1 MNMQQQL
8 AAISNEKQPVLR
20 QSIGLV
26 MVGFMLC
33 GVLYCAVNVSI
44 AQIIFPEQANGSLI
58 EHQGKMVGSAL
69 VAQQFTGPQYF
80 HPRPSAVS
88 YNPQSVGGSNLA
100 VSNPDLQ
107 QQIAER
113 RTEFVH
119 ENGVNPQ
126 GVPNEMLT
134 ASGSGIDPDISP
146 ESALLQVKRVAQ
158 HRQLSEQQVEN
169 VVKQHIQPKQFG
181 LFGQERVNVLQLN
194 LALDQLQRSL

>member
-20 QSIGLV
+20 QSLGLV
-26 MVGFMLC
+26 AIGFMLC
-33 GVLYCAVNVSI
+33 GILYCVVNVSI
-44 AQIIFPEQANGSLI
+44 AQIIFPAQANGSLI

-69 VAQQFTGPQYF
+69 VAQSFTGQQYF
-80 HPRPSAVS
+80 HPRPSAVD

-100 VSNPDLQ
+100 VGNPDLQ

-113 RTEFVH
+113 QAKFAH
-119 ENGVNPQ
+119 ENAINPQ
-126 GVPNEMLT
+126 DVPNEMLT

-146 ESALLQVKRVAQ
+146 QSALLQLKRVAQ
-158 HRQLSEQQVEN
+158 HRQLTEQQVEN
-169 VVKQHIQPKQFG
+169 IVKQHIQPKQYG

>member
-8 AAISNEKQPVLR
+8 EAISNEKQPVLR
-20 QSIGLV
+20 QGIGLV
-26 MVGFMLC
+26 TVGFMLC

-69 VAQQFTGPQYF
+69 VAQSFTGSQYF
-80 HPRPSAVS
+80 HPRPSVVD

-113 RTEFVH
+113 RAKFAQ
-119 ENGVNPQ
+119 ENGINPKD
-126 GVPNEMLT
+126 VPNEMLT

-146 ESALLQVKRVAQ
+146 ESALLQLKRVAQ
-158 HRQLSEQQVEN
+158 QRQLTEQQVEN
-169 VVKQHIQPKQFG
+169 VVKQHIQPKQYG

-194 LALDQLQRSL
+194 LALDQLQRPL

>member
-26 MVGFMLC
+26 MVGFMLG

-69 VAQQFTGPQYF
+69 VAQPFTGQQYF

-107 QQIAER
+107 QQITER
-113 RTEFVH
+113 RTEFAH
-119 ENGVNPQ
+119 ENGINPQ
-126 GVPNEMLT
+126 DVPNEMLT

-146 ESALLQVKRVAQ
+146 QSALLQLKRVAQ
-158 HRQLSEQQVEN
+158 HRQLTEQQVEN

-194 LALDQLQRSL
+194 LALDQLQRPL

>member
-26 MVGFMLC
+26 TVGFILC

-44 AQIIFPEQANGSLI
+44 AQIIFPAQANGSLI
-58 EHQGKMVGSAL
+58 EHQGKMMGSAL
-69 VAQQFTGPQYF
+69 VAQPFTGQQYF
-80 HPRPSAVS
+80 HPRPSAVD
-88 YNPQSVGGSNLA
+88 YNPPSVGGSNLA

-113 RTEFVH
+113 RAKFAH
-119 ENGVNPQ
+119 ENAINPQ
-126 GVPNEMLT
+126 DVSNEMLT

-146 ESALLQVKRVAQ
+146 QSALLQLKRVAQ
-158 HRQLSEQQVEN
+158 HRQLTEQQVEN
-169 VVKQHIQPKQFG
+169 VIKQHIQPKQFG

-194 LALDQLQRSL
+194 LALDQLQRPL

>member
-26 MVGFMLC
+26 AIGFLIC

-44 AQIIFPEQANGSLI
+44 AQIIFPAQANGSLI

-69 VAQQFTGPQYF
+69 VAQSFTGSQYF
-80 HPRPSAVS
+80 HPRPSVVD

-113 RTEFVH
+113 RTEFAH
-119 ENGVNPQ
+119 ENGIHPQ
-126 GVPNEMLT
+126 DVPNEMLT

-146 ESALLQVKRVAQ
+146 QSALLQLKRVAQ
-158 HRQLSEQQVEN
+158 QRQLTEKQVEN
-169 VVKQHIQPKQFG
+169 VIKQHIQPKQFG

-194 LALDQLQRSL
+194 LALDQLQRPL

>member
-26 MVGFMLC
+26 TVGFILC

-69 VAQQFTGPQYF
+69 VAQAFTGQQYF

-113 RTEFVH
+113 RREFAH
-119 ENGVNPQ
+119 ENGIHPQ
-126 GVPNEMLT
+126 DVPNEMLT

-146 ESALLQVKRVAQ
+146 ESALLQLKRVAQ
-158 HRQLSEQQVEN
+158 HRQLTEQQVEN
-169 VVKQHIQPKQFG
+169 VVKQHIQPKQYG

-194 LALDQLQRSL
+194 LALDQLQRPL

>member
-126 GVPNEMLT
+126 GVPNDMLT

-146 ESALLQVKRVAQ
+146 QSALLQLKRVAQ
-158 HRQLSEQQVEN
+158 HRQLTEQQVEN
-169 VVKQHIQPKQFG
+169 IVKQHIQPKQYG